1 MRRRMASIFRTTA
14 RKTEGRKCTP
24 TGLKCIIPVDILMY
38 VWAWSKGKIPSE
50 TKVRRGGEMVIF
62 VFICPLLGETCAHCF
77 NRTWITIAG
86 DAWADLTLGHVV
98 DSFGRRLILS
108 PSFCFS
114 ADTHESS
121 KKNKP
126 KTKPPAAAEELRFQG
141 VSQIPW
147 PSSLPPQLFTVF
159 QMPHLFTVI

>member
-14 RKTEGRKCTP
+14 RRTEGRKCTP
-24 TGLKCIIPVDILMY
+24 AGLKCIIPVDILMY

-50 TKVRRGGEMVIF
+50 TKVRKGGEMVMF

-86 DAWADLTLGHVV
+86 DAWADLTLRHVV
-98 DSFGRRLILS
+98 DSFGSRLILS
-108 PSFCFS
+108 PSFCFG

-121 KKNKP
+121 KK
-126 KTKPPAAAEELRFQG
+126 TKKQKRNHQPQQKNCAFKECHRFPG
-141 VSQIPW
+141 LNLCPLSYLL
-147 PSSLPPQLFTVF
+147 SSKCHICLQ
-159 QMPHLFTVI
+159 